1 MGRMRGGSQRC
12 CERGGT
18 RERDRQPRHACMQR
32 AYAPYTFGPRS
43 EAGGPHTDYVTLL
56 TFGPRSEAGGPH
68 TDYVTL
74 LTFGPRSEAG
84 GPHTDYVTLLT
95 FGPRSEARDR
105 TDAGGFYGG
114 VRSPRALR
122 ARRTAVYDLRD
133 AGRRQSW
140 VLSGGM
146 RFVGRPL
153 RGLLPPQPL

>member
-32 AYAPYTFGPRS
+32 AYAPY
-43 EAGGPHTDYVTLL
+43 
-56 TFGPRSEAGGPH
+56 
-68 TDYVTL
+68 
-74 LTFGPRSEAG
+74 TFGPRSEAG